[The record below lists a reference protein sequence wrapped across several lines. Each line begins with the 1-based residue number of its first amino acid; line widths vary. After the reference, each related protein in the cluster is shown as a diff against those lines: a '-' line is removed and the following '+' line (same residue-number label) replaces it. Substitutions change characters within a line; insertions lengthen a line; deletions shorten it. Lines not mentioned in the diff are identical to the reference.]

1 MRALVV
7 GGGSAGH
14 VIPALPV
21 IAALQ
26 ARGYAVDFVGTYS
39 GLEEDLTAAAG
50 VTFHAISA
58 GKLRRYFSWQNF
70 TDLFRIARGCWQA
83 FWLLGRVRPDVVFSK
98 GGFVSFPVALASWLR
113 RVPLV
118 AHESDLTPGL
128 ANRLVLP
135 FARTLCVSFAET
147 AAPAAARVV
156 HTGTPIRASML
167 EGDAQRGRELLGLHD
182 ARPLLIVTG
191 GSLGADALN
200 AVVRDAAA
208 ALVEQFHVLHVCG
221 PGKLVELDLA
231 GYQQREYVGDDWGD
245 MMAAADIVVSRAGAN
260 ALFELLALEKPNVLV
275 PLSAKASRGDQL
287 DNAAFAERIGC
298 STVVFEEN
306 LDAATLRAAV
316 AEVWQT
322 RDARTAAMAAL
333 DMPDAVSTIVAELEQ
348 LARP

>member
-21 IAALQ
+21 IEALK
-26 ARGYAVDFVGTYS
+26 ARGYAIDFVGTYS
-39 GLEEDLTAAAG
+39 GLEESLIASAG

-83 FWLLGRVRPDVVFSK
+83 FWLLGRVKPDVVFSK

-135 FARTLCVSFAET
+135 FTRTLCVSFAET
-147 AAPAAARVV
+147 RVSAAVRVV

-167 EGDAQRGRELLGLHD
+167 QGNAERGRELLGLD
-182 ARPLLIVTG
+182 DTRPLLIVTG

-200 AVVRDAAA
+200 AVVRDAAP
-208 ALVEQFHVLHVCG
+208 ALVERFHVLHVCG
-221 PGKLVELDLA
+221 AGKLKALDLD

-260 ALFELLALEKPNVLV
+260 ALFELLALRKPNVLV

-287 DNAAFAERIGC
+287 DNAAFAERAGC
-298 STVVFEEN
+298 SEVVLEEH
-306 LDAATLRAAV
+306 LDADALLGAVAAV
-316 AEVWQT
+316 WQA
-322 RDARTAAMAAL
+322 REARTAAMAAL
-333 DMPDAVSTIVAELEQ
+333 EMPDAVATIVAELDQ
-348 LARP
+348 LARA